1 MRRIVNV
8 RTGPLLGLYLAAFM
22 LLTGGCAIEPG
33 TPGPFYQVERS
44 ALAGAPG
51 NIIRSEVFAGAPTG
65 ARAWRVVYRSTGLDG
80 EPIAVSGV
88 IVAPERPSDA
98 PQKVVAWAH
107 GTTGIVSRCA
117 PSLRR
122 GFFGSVPGL
131 KAFLDRGYVV
141 VATDYPGLGTPSPHP
156 YLVGTSEG
164 RAVLDSVRAAMRM
177 PEVEASN
184 EFAVWGHSQGGHA
197 ALYTGQLAASY
208 APDLKLA
215 GVAAAAPATDLT
227 QLLRDD
233 IDSAPGRV
241 LTAYALWSWNRVY
254 GAPLDNLLDPSTG
267 AAVDRIA
274 EDCLEGLF
282 QALLLR
288 RHEKALEKD
297 FIHGDLSD
305 IEPWRSLLVNN
316 SAGSAATGAPL
327 FIAQG
332 SADMLVRP
340 RVTIS
345 YAHSACR
352 AGTPVSF
359 DWIEG
364 GDHLAAATKGADK
377 AADWIAGRLEGAAAP
392 SDCDKLP
399 TVAAPG

>member
-1 MRRIVNV
+1 
-8 RTGPLLGLYLAAFM
+8 M
-22 LLTGGCAIEPG
+22 LLAGSCAIEPDA
-33 TPGPFYQVERS
+33 PGPFYQVEKS
-44 ALAGAPG
+44 ELAGAPG
-51 NIIRSEVFAGAPTG
+51 DIIRSEAFAGAPTG
-65 ARAWRVVYRSTGLDG
+65 ARAWRVLYRTTGLEG

-88 IVAPERPSDA
+88 IVAPEEPSDA
-98 PQKVVAWAH
+98 PRKVVAWAH

-141 VATDYPGLGTPSPHP
+141 VATDYPGLGTPAPHP

-164 RAVLDSVRAAMRM
+164 RAVLDSVRAAMRLA
-177 PEVEASN
+177 EIRASN

-197 ALYTGQLAASY
+197 ALFTGQLAASY

-215 GVAAAAPATDLT
+215 GIAAAAPASDLT
-227 QLLRDD
+227 KLLRDD
-233 IDSAPGRV
+233 IDSGPGRV

-254 GAPLDNLLDPSTG
+254 GAPLDNLLDPYTN

-274 EDCLEGLF
+274 DDCLEGLF

-288 RHEKALEKD
+288 RHEKAIEKD
-297 FIHGDLSD
+297 FIHGDLSEV
-305 IEPWRSLLVNN
+305 EPWRSLLVKN
-316 SAGSAATGAPL
+316 STDSAAAGAPL

-332 SADMLVRP
+332 SADMVVRP
-340 RVTIS
+340 AVTIS
-345 YAHSACR
+345 YAQGACR
-352 AGTPVSF
+352 TGTPVSF

-364 GDHLAAATKGADK
+364 GDHLAAAKKGADK
-377 AADWIAGRLEGAAAP
+377 AAGWIAARFAGEAAPNDCGKLPTAAAP
-392 SDCDKLP
+392 
-399 TVAAPG
+399 G